1 MIEVHRWKILGDGKK
16 VSLYKNEKQM
26 RKGME
31 ICLKSIR
38 TIRELLYELEFEEYV
53 ENDGIQD
60 RCSMHFQIIGNQM
73 GLLDDPLLSNSAM
86 KTAYGARNIIAHVY
100 GTDDFDK
107 VTHWRYLHDDLDFL
121 EKGCLQVLEMLDAKK
136 IIISENRKNALPAP
150 LPISEPIYS

>member
-53 ENDGIQD
+53 ENDGI
-60 RCSMHFQIIGNQM
+60 
-73 GLLDDPLLSNSAM
+73 LSNKRTCGPEQYCPS
-86 KTAYGARNIIAHVY
+86 
-100 GTDDFDK
+100 
-107 VTHWRYLHDDLDFL
+107 
-121 EKGCLQVLEMLDAKK
+121 DASS
-136 IIISENRKNALPAP
+136 IRF
-150 LPISEPIYS
+150 